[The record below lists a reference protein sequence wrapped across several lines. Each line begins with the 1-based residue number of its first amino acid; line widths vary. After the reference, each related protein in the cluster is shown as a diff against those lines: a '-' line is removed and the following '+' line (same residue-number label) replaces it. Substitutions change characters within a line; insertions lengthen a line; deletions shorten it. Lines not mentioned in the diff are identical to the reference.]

1 MKRATVLGLSVIL
14 LAAAC
19 DANLFA
25 ADRPADRVVAIYFH
39 RTERCPT
46 CRKMGSYSE
55 EAVKQGFAEQVKDG
69 TVEFHF
75 VDYEAKKNAKLTK
88 GYKVANPTLIIAK
101 IVDNKVKEKKA
112 LEDIWNKVDDKP
124 EFLKYVQENVAAYQK

>member
-1 MKRATVLGLSVIL
+1 MKRATVFGLGVLL

-19 DANLFA
+19 SSNALA

-46 CRKMGSYSE
+46 CQKMGSYSE
-55 EAVKQGFAEQVKDG
+55 EAVKQGFAEQVKKG
-69 TVEFHF
+69 TVEFFF
-75 VDYEAKKNAKLTK
+75 VDYEAKKNAKLTN
-88 GYKVANPTLIIAK
+88 GYKVTNPTLVIAK
-101 IVDNKVKEKKA
+101 IVDNRVKEKKE

-124 EFLKYVQENVAAYQK
+124 EFLKYVQENVAAYRK